1 MRFCHVVTALFVV
14 VAMTS
19 AQAQEK
25 YRVYFG
31 TYTGGGRVR
40 VSIACEL
47 NVKNGFFI
55 ESEAGGRNE
64 QSLVPGVSSQRQ
76 ISLCCQ

>member
-31 TYTGGGRVR
+31 TY
-40 VSIACEL
+40 
-47 NVKNGFFI
+47 NGNKRRTNC
-55 ESEAGGRNE
+55 SRDG
-64 QSLVPGVSSQRQ
+64 
-76 ISLCCQ
+76 